1 MAYLN
6 EIVIHP
12 LAPLI
17 IPDNNIDMIWNN
29 QDQEILEWLFP
40 ALREEIPPAPRTP
53 DYPEPARLPV
63 APLRRQNALSPKQWK
78 ELFEIC

>member
-1 MAYLN
+1 MADLN

-17 IPDNNIDMIWNN
+17 IPDDNIDMIWND

-40 ALREEIPPAPRTP
+40 ALREETPPAPRTP
-53 DYPEPARLPV
+53 DCPEPARLPV
-63 APLRRQNALSPKQWK
+63 VPLRRQNALSPEQWE
-78 ELFEIC
+78 ELLEIC